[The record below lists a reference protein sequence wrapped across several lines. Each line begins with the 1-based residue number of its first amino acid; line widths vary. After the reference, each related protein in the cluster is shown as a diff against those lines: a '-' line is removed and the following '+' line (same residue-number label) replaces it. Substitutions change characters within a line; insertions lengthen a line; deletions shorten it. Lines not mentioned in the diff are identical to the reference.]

1 MSNVAQL
8 AKTGSNL
15 GTFKMRKTG
24 NGKLVGL
31 FKNPFTPGY
40 GQRPPH
46 LAGRKNEIYDIFKHI
61 GATANGE
68 LVARDV
74 VIYGPRGS
82 GKTTLLRVV
91 GEELEKLEVNATLEL
106 MTATDMQ
113 SAEDARREL
122 IGVVGKPLWEALK
135 PQEWGL
141 DWRGIQAKWQRGELS
156 RSEVRKGLVAKC
168 RSKPLILLIDEAHL
182 MLPAACGELL
192 NEVLTI
198 RGRGGPVVVVLAGK
212 PKLAEL
218 GNLSQVSFLERGE
231 IMSLD
236 LLDEQSSGDAV
247 RIPLGESG
255 IEIVETALRQVV
267 VDCQGYPQFLQL
279 WGSALWQRA
288 SDCGKNTLDDSD
300 VAQVEPAMR
309 LEREEIYLGRFAGW
323 KGADREL
330 LVSIASELMCDSW
343 MERPKLEAIVKDI
356 LVRQNRESNECAA
369 LVDQM
374 VESDF
379 LWRPRGQP
387 KMLPALPSF
396 VSFVSRQGDS
406 GKFR

>member
-1 MSNVAQL
+1 MATTRNDKL
-8 AKTGSNL
+8 A
-15 GTFKMRKTG
+15 
-24 NGKLVGL
+24 GL
-31 FKNPFTPGY
+31 FVNPFRPGY

-46 LAGRKNEIYDIFKHI
+46 LAGRKNEIYDIFKHV

-82 GKTTLLRVV
+82 GKTALLRVV
-91 GEELEKLEVNATLEL
+91 GEELEKLGVNATLEL

-122 IGVVGKPLWEALK
+122 IGVVGQPLWEALK

-141 DWRGIQAKWQRGELS
+141 DWRGVQAKWQRGELS

-168 RSKPLILLIDEAHL
+168 KSKPLILLIDEAHL
-182 MLPAACGELL
+182 MSPGACGELL

-198 RGRGGPVVVVLAGK
+198 RGRGGPVIVVLAGK

-218 GNLSQVSFLERGE
+218 GNLSEVSFLERGE
-231 IMSLD
+231 IMSLG

-247 RIPLGESG
+247 RIPLGETG
-255 IEIVETALRQVV
+255 IGISETALRRVV
-267 VDCQGYPQFLQL
+267 DDCQGYPQFLQL
-279 WGSALWQRA
+279 WGSALWRRA
-288 SDCGKNTLDDSD
+288 SESGTNRLDDSD
-300 VAQVEPAMR
+300 VSEVEPAMR

-330 LVSIASELMCDSW
+330 LVDTANDLARNGW
-343 MERPKLEAIVKDI
+343 VERPKLEAMVKGLLI
-356 LVRQNRESNECAA
+356 RQNREPDDCGA

-387 KMLPALPSF
+387 RMLPALPSF
-396 VSFVSRQGDS
+396 VSVVANQGRSR
-406 GKFR
+406 